1 MPAVLLGARP
11 KPRDFLRHKLG
22 KSFSFYLRYALLERA
37 RSSRTRLWGDTTM
50 LGIAEQARWAAEIHR
65 VCRIEID
72 SVGRLRLSKI
82 STMGY

>member
-1 MPAVLLGARP
+1 
-11 KPRDFLRHKLG
+11 
-22 KSFSFYLRYALLERA
+22 
-37 RSSRTRLWGDTTM
+37 M
-50 LGIAEQARWAAEIHR
+50 LGIAEQAMWAAEIHR